1 MSDSSSAGTHHSDSD
16 DLHQRHLQ
24 KLEGAGDH
32 SNSRPTYPGILLHRC
47 RNCGAT
53 EMLPSGA
60 CHVCL
65 ICGETTGCS

>member
-1 MSDSSSAGTHHSDSD
+1 
-16 DLHQRHLQ
+16 
-24 KLEGAGDH
+24 
-32 SNSRPTYPGILLHRC
+32 LHRC